1 MARQTR
7 NAPQAAYTLPMSDI
21 TIYHNPRC
29 SNSRAALALLQERG
43 IAPHIIEYL
52 KTLLDRASLQAVVAA
67 TGLPLRALLRNKEA
81 VYQDLGLDNPAYTE
95 AQLLDAVL
103 QHPVLL
109 NRPIVVTPL
118 GARLCR
124 PPERLL
130 ELLPAA

>member
-1 MARQTR
+1 MARLTR

-43 IAPHIIEYL
+43 IAPHIFEYL
-52 KTLLDRASLQAVVAA
+52 KTPLDRASLQAVVTA

>member
-52 KTLLDRASLQAVVAA
+52 KMPLDRASLQAVVAA

-103 QHPVLL
+103 QHPMLL

>member
-1 MARQTR
+1 MARLTR

-52 KTLLDRASLQAVVAA
+52 KTPLDRASLQAVVAA